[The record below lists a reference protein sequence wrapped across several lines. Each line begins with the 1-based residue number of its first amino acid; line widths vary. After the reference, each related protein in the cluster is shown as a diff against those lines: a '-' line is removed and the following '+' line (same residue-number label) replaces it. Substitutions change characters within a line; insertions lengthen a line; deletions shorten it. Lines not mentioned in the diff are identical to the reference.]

1 MPNEW
6 DDLRKKA
13 ILVRIQRI
21 LSNKGS
27 PEDIRLV
34 FSDLRFGNDCPLEV
48 QDLAHFAA
56 HRPEKDRGRLLDHT
70 SKLYKEL
77 RTHLKG
83 QSPLD
88 VRPAYTDEQVAKSLI
103 SYCVSSRILEFNAA
117 IDLGQLI
124 LLVALYGLVSIH
136 GCVFVEMDG
145 SKKTSLTIRTSG
157 AKLEIGCTVP
167 STMYGIT
174 HPQAAQIF
182 FNLPIFATSL
192 PVTRTRGRLHSDL
205 LSPSSRSDA
214 DTTIEI
220 TDDLHLRYLE

>member
-1 MPNEW
+1 MDLHDALGCRVYRAGQETELKH
-6 DDLRKKA
+6 DRKTLRKCLRPKPPF
-13 ILVRIQRI
+13 VSF
-21 LSNKGS
+21 LSTL
-27 PEDIRLV
+27 P
-34 FSDLRFGNDCPLEV
+34 
-48 QDLAHFAA
+48 FAA

-77 RTHLKG
+77 RTYLQG
-83 QSPLD
+83 QSPLN

-117 IDLGQLI
+117 MDLGQLI

-145 SKKTSLTIRTSG
+145 SKKTPLTIRTSG

-174 HPQAAQIF
+174 HPQAAQIV

-192 PVTRTRGRLHSDL
+192 AVTRTRGRLHSDLLSDL